1 MGIRLGKDEKLRQE
15 ISWKLRKSKQTAPL
29 WNAKQFTREME
40 KAYEGMWQKYIE
52 GGSCW
57 FGRVSSIIR
66 DCTNLEIDSMAKLPP
81 ETLTTIFN
89 LQQRLVEL
97 IDEAKA
103 AEYNLFEEYGETEET
118 LPELEQLQN
127 VTERLR
133 NPYSRLYTLALAITE
148 AQPMAPA
155 AMVNLLE
162 RTLAEAPLTADAAE
176 ASIIEIKRT
185 WSLP

>member
-1 MGIRLGKDEKLRQE
+1 
-15 ISWKLRKSKQTAPL
+15 
-29 WNAKQFTREME
+29 
-40 KAYEGMWQKYIE
+40 
-52 GGSCW
+52 
-57 FGRVSSIIR
+57 
-66 DCTNLEIDSMAKLPP
+66 MAKLPP
-81 ETLTTIFN
+81 DTLTTIFS

-133 NPYSRLYTLALAITE
+133 NPYSRLYTLALAIAE

-162 RTLAEAPLTADAAE
+162 RTRSSCATNG
-176 ASIIEIKRT
+176 
-185 WSLP
+185 